1 MKKII
6 TNFFIS
12 SLASL
17 LFLSQVANAE
27 FKVGNIGT
35 LSFTAGV
42 QSEYISKGVGQNS
55 DRPAYNAAIDFVA
68 PTSIVDFYA
77 GYSKISATGNNY
89 SWEDARYAGVRKT
102 IGSVTLDASLVET
115 LKAANSVSNQNNDV
129 DFTYKATFAPDKAPY
144 TIGLVYTQNDT
155 NGTKS
160 GTKTIGKYYQEING
174 SYNFGFVTAGISYG
188 ENKNDVDVT
197 TIKLTKSFLDADFT
211 VSYIDAQRKGAA
223 GAGSNLD
230 KDREYLTLGVS
241 KTF

>member
-1 MKKII
+1 MNKKII
-6 TNFFIS
+6 LS
-12 SLASL
+12 SFASL
-17 LFLSQVANAE
+17 LFLSQAANAE

-42 QSEYISKGVGQNS
+42 QSAYISKGVDQNS

-77 GYSKISATGNNY
+77 GYSKISATGADYN
-89 SWEDARYAGVRKT
+89 WEDVRYAGVRKT
-102 IGSVTLDASLVET
+102 LRSVTLDASLVET
-115 LKAANSVSNQNNDV
+115 LKSGNGKAVQNNEV

-144 TIGLVYTQNDT
+144 TIGLIYTQNDT
-155 NGTKS
+155 NGSKPSAT
-160 GTKTIGKYYQEING
+160 TTVGKYYQEING
-174 SYNFGFVTAGISYG
+174 SYNFGFATAGVSYG

-197 TIKLTKSFLDADFT
+197 TVKLTKSFMNADFAL
-211 VSYIDAQRKGAA
+211 SYIDAQRKGAA

>member
-1 MKKII
+1 MNKKII
-6 TNFFIS
+6 VS
-12 SLASL
+12 SFASL
-17 LFLSQVANAE
+17 LFLSQAANAE

-42 QSEYISKGVGQNS
+42 QSQYISKGVDQNS

-68 PTSIVDFYA
+68 PTSIVDLYA

-89 SWEDARYAGVRKT
+89 SWEDTRYAGVRKT
-102 IGSVTLDASLVET
+102 FGSVTLDASLVET
-115 LKAANSVSNQNNDV
+115 LKKGDARNNNNNDV

-155 NGTKS
+155 DGFKS
-160 GTKTIGKYYQEING
+160 GTKQIAKYYQEING
-174 SYNFGFVTAGISYG
+174 SYNFGFATAAVSYG
-188 ENKNDVDVT
+188 EQKNDVDVT
-197 TIKLTKSFLDADFT
+197 TLKLTKSLMNADFT
-211 VSYIDAQRKGAA
+211 LAYIDAQRKGAA

-230 KDREYLTLGVS
+230 KNREYLTLGVS

>member
-6 TNFFIS
+6 IHFF
-12 SLASL
+12 ASL
-17 LFLSQVANAE
+17 LFLSQTANAE

-35 LSFTAGV
+35 LSFIAGI
-42 QSEYISKGVGQNS
+42 QSTYISKGVDQNS

-77 GYSKISATGNNY
+77 GYSKISATGTDY
-89 SWEDARYAGVRKT
+89 TWEDARYAGVRKT
-102 IGSVTLDASLVET
+102 LASVTLDVSLVET
-115 LKAANSVSNQNNDV
+115 LKSGNGVTVQNNDV
-129 DFTYKATFAPDKAPY
+129 DFTYKATLAPDKAPY
-144 TIGLVYTQNDT
+144 TLGLVYTQNDT
-155 NGTKS
+155 NGSKS

-174 SYNFGFVTAGISYG
+174 SYNFGFATAGISYG
-188 ENKNDVDVT
+188 ENNNDVDIT
-197 TIKLTKSFLDADFT
+197 TIKLTKSFMDADLT
-211 VSYIDAQRKGAA
+211 ISYIDAQRKGAA

>member
-1 MKKII
+1 MKKKTIH
-6 TNFFIS
+6 FFIC
-12 SLASL
+12 L
-17 LFLSQVANAE
+17 LFLSQAANAE
-27 FKVGNIGT
+27 FKVGNIGA

-42 QSEYISKGVGQNS
+42 QSAYISKGVDQNS

-68 PTSIVDFYA
+68 PNSIVDFYA
-77 GYSKISATGNNY
+77 GYSKISATGADY

-102 IGSVTLDASLVET
+102 FGSVTLDASLVET
-115 LKAANSVSNQNNDV
+115 LKSGNGKAVQNNDV

-155 NGTKS
+155 NGSKA

-174 SYNFGFVTAGISYG
+174 SYNFGFATAGISYG

-197 TIKLTKSFLDADFT
+197 TIKLTKSFMDADFT
-211 VSYIDAQRKGAA
+211 LSYIDAQRKGAA